1 MNSIGVE
8 IELQSWFSDVVLA
21 ILQVLNFL
29 RPVRT

>member
-1 MNSIGVE
+1 MNSIGVK